1 MATTILLVRHGQNDW
16 VKKNRLAGWI
26 PGVHLNDTGRQQ
38 AEAAAA
44 RLAHLPVKAVYTSP
58 LERCRETAA
67 AIAAPHQLPLTELPA
82 VGEVRYGQ
90 WEGAKIKKLAKDPR
104 WTAVQ
109 HYPGRFRF
117 PDGESLFEVQARGVA
132 ALEELARQHPDELI
146 VVVSHADL
154 IKLLL
159 AHYLGVHIDLFQRV
173 VVSPASVSVLALHS
187 EGVMRVV
194 RLNDDGP
201 LEPPPTETRPSAAQ
215 KKKDKQKKA
224 EKKRAKKAKEQRQ
237 AAAAEPEKAN
247 E

>member
-16 VKKNRLAGWI
+16 VQKNRLAGWI
-26 PGVHLNDTGRQQ
+26 PSVHLNDTGRQQ

-44 RLAHLPVKAVYTSP
+44 RLAHLPIKAVYTSP

-67 AIAAPHQLPLTELPA
+67 AIAAPHQLSLTELPT

-90 WEGAKIKKLAKDPR
+90 WEGAKIRKLAKDPR

-132 ALEELARQHPDELI
+132 ALEELARQHPEELI

-173 VVSPASVSVLALHS
+173 VVSPASVSVLALHP
-187 EGVMRVV
+187 EGMMRVV

-201 LEPPPTETRPSAAQ
+201 LQPPSTEERPSVAQ
-215 KKKDKQKKA
+215 KKKDKKKKA
-224 EKKRAKKAKEQRQ
+224 KKKRAKRAKEQRQ